1 MGQPYRRIDRIHIVK
16 QGKILKM
23 RPTPRG
29 SAIIFHQVFGFLDY
43 IAFDDLEDRVDIG
56 KRFLIY
62 FFLSPID
69 DLFPGFFPG
78 RQQVLDN
85 ERLVRKLV
93 EILIGELR
101 GLRLTLVYLLGLG
114 VFFTLL
120 EFRRI

>member
-1 MGQPYRRIDRIHIVK
+1 
-16 QGKILKM
+16 
-23 RPTPRG
+23 
-29 SAIIFHQVFGFLDY
+29 LDY
-43 IAFDDLEDRVDIG
+43 IAFDDLEDRIDIG
-56 KRFLIY
+56 ERFFIY

-69 DLFPGFFPG
+69 DLFPGFFPR

-93 EILIGELR
+93 EIFIGELR